1 MALLGHVARLTLH
14 TAVLESTIGSLDAV
28 GFSSSSTPD
37 GRTLC
42 TDGQIL
48 MSIDGTGTA
57 PASLT
62 YYAASLQSVGDRL
75 AAAGIAV
82 EGTKMTELSIKG
94 PGVLTVNII
103 SASAS
108 DMEERSGEDNHLLGY
123 LDALV
128 VPVDDAS
135 AAAVWAQKCGFFIIE
150 ASSIGS
156 PMVDVTDGLVKI
168 SFREQAVR
176 APYLHYTADIDAD
189 WCGSVQ
195 DALGDACRF
204 VGTSPSAP
212 DLAQLTIADAL
223 VVMVT
228 PDEF

>member
-14 TAVLESTIGSLDAV
+14 TAAIDSTVGLLEAA
-28 GFSSSSTPD
+28 GFAADSSTD
-37 GRTLC
+37 GHILC

-48 MSIDGTGTA
+48 MNVDGTSSA

-82 EGTKMTELSIKG
+82 EGTKMTELSVKG
-94 PGVLTVNII
+94 PGVLTIQII

-108 DMEERSGEDNHLLGY
+108 DMQERSGEDNHVLGY

-128 VPVDDAS
+128 VPVENAS
-135 AAAVWAQKCGFFIIE
+135 AAAEWAQKCGFFIIE

-156 PMVDVTDGLVKI
+156 PMVDVTDGLIKI

-189 WCGSVQ
+189 WSATVQ
-195 DALGDACRF
+195 DVFGDACRI
-204 VGTSPSAP
+204 VGDSSSAP
-212 DLAQLTIADAL
+212 ELVQLMIADAL
-223 VVMVT
+223 VIMVT

>member
-14 TAVLESTIGSLDAV
+14 TAAIDSTNALLEAV
-28 GFSSSSTPD
+28 GFAPSSSPD
-37 GRTLC
+37 GHALW

-48 MSIDGTGTA
+48 MSVDGTAST

-75 AAAGIAV
+75 AAAGVTV
-82 EGTKMTELSIKG
+82 EGTKMTELSVKG
-94 PGVLTVNII
+94 PGVLTIRIV

-108 DMEERSGEDNHLLGY
+108 DMEERSGEDNHVLGF

-128 VPVDDAS
+128 VPVEDAS
-135 AAAVWAQKCGFFIIE
+135 AAAEWAQKCGFFIIE

-189 WCGSVQ
+189 WSTSVK
-195 DALGDACRF
+195 DALGDACRI
-204 VGTSPSAP
+204 VGDSPSAP
-212 DLAQLTIADAL
+212 ELLQLTIADAL
-223 VVMVT
+223 VIMVT

>member
-14 TAVLESTIGSLDAV
+14 TAATESTISALDAV
-28 GFSSSSTPD
+28 GFASSSSHD
-37 GRTLC
+37 GHTLC
-42 TDGQIL
+42 SDGQIL

-82 EGTKMTELSIKG
+82 EGTKMTELSVKG
-94 PGVLTVNII
+94 PGVLTLQII

-108 DMEERSGEDNHLLGY
+108 DMEERSGEDNHVLGY

-128 VPVDDAS
+128 VPVDDAG
-135 AAAVWAQKCGFFIIE
+135 AAAEWAQNCGFFIIE

-176 APYLHYTADIDAD
+176 APYLHYTADVDAD

-195 DALGDACRF
+195 DALGDSCRI
-204 VGTSPSAP
+204 VGGSSSAP
-212 DLAQLTIADAL
+212 DLVQLTIADAL
-223 VVMVT
+223 VIMVT

>member
-14 TAVLESTIGSLDAV
+14 TAALESTIGLLNAA

-37 GRTLC
+37 GRTQC

-48 MSIDGTGTA
+48 MSIDGTAAA

-94 PGVLTVNII
+94 PGVLTINII
-103 SASAS
+103 SAAAS
-108 DMEERSGEDNHLLGY
+108 DMEERSGEDNHVLGY

-135 AAAVWAQKCGFFIIE
+135 AAAEWAQKCGFFIIE
-150 ASSIGS
+150 ASDIGA
-156 PMVDVTDGLVKI
+156 PMVDVTDGLIKI

-189 WCGSVQ
+189 WCGSVK
-195 DALGDACRF
+195 DSLGDACRI

-212 DLAQLTIADAL
+212 DLVQMTIADAL
-223 VVMVT
+223 VIMVT

>member
-14 TAVLESTIGSLDAV
+14 TAASESTIGSLEAV
-28 GFSSSSTPD
+28 GFSSSSSHD
-37 GRTLC
+37 GRTPC

-48 MSIDGTGTA
+48 VSIDGNGTA

-62 YYAASLQSVGDRL
+62 YYAPSLQSVGDRL
-75 AAAGIAV
+75 AAAGV
-82 EGTKMTELSIKG
+82 VFEGTKMTELSVKG
-94 PGVLTVNII
+94 PGALTLKII

-108 DMEERSGEDNHLLGY
+108 DMEERSGEDNHVLGY

-135 AAAVWAQKCGFFIIE
+135 AAAEWAQKCGFFIIE
-150 ASSIGS
+150 ASTIGT
-156 PMVDVTDGLVKI
+156 PMVDVTDGLIKI

-189 WCGSVQ
+189 WCAVVR
-195 DALGDACRF
+195 DALGDACRIM
-204 VGTSPSAP
+204 GDTPSAP
-212 DLAQLTIADAL
+212 ELVQLTIADAL
-223 VVMVT
+223 VIMVT